1 MNEENDPDPD
11 EVRQTEMEE
20 LNPEWFTSGCIIH
33 EGKAHLV
40 TAHIALLIMQT
51 RSYAEVQ
58 ANAHERDAA
67 TATTESNRL
76 LLVRIARDLRRWAA
90 GDRAFLESS
99 TSLWQCS
106 ISLAVRAKLGFLSV
120 TQENFEGYIAEVMQH
135 VLPARRSIPPTF
147 LFVTGPNQPEL
158 FVTQQSAHLAQFAS
172 DWIYRRVVSKADLTR
187 LYNRVAEEFSANASA
202 MKDKPVK
209 PKNRAAAPPPEVSG
223 VKEESR
229 KQFQQE
235 LLDFVFLGVPSS
247 KFSYSP
253 TPRGQKR
260 QNTLGKKKQERD
272 AALPSAQTSQPS
284 HDDSNLFRRRE
295 ALLSTARIAGIPLGM
310 SDIFAMDL
318 DALEARLAASPR
330 WRADAIQEVLKAAKH
345 ALETKEIK
353 N

>member
-1 MNEENDPDPD
+1 MNKENEPDPD

-20 LNPEWFTSGCIIH
+20 LNPEWYTSGCIIH

-40 TAHIALLIMQT
+40 TAHIALLIMET
-51 RSYAEVQ
+51 RNYAEVQ

-76 LLVRIARDLRRWAA
+76 LLIRIARDLRRWAA

-120 TQENFEGYIAEVMQH
+120 TEDNFEGYIEEVMQH

-158 FVTQQSAHLAQFAS
+158 FVTKESAHLAQFAS
-172 DWIYRRVVSKADLTR
+172 DWIYRQIVSKADLTR
-187 LYNRVAEEFSANASA
+187 LYNRVAEEYPASA
-202 MKDKPVK
+202 EKPEDKPVAK
-209 PKNRAAAPPPEVSG
+209 PGEHATLPETLG
-223 VKEESR
+223 VKEEDR

-235 LLDFVFLGVPSS
+235 LLDFVFLGVPSK

-253 TPRGQKR
+253 PERGQKR
-260 QNTLGKKKQERD
+260 QNPHAEKNQERD
-272 AALPSAQTSQPS
+272 AVPPTVQTRQPNRN
-284 HDDSNLFRRRE
+284 DPDLRRRRE
-295 ALLSTARIAGIPLGM
+295 ALLSTARIANIPLGM
-310 SDIFAMDL
+310 SDVFALDL
-318 DALEARLAASPR
+318 DALEARLEKNPR
-330 WRADAIQEVLKAAKH
+330 WRSDSIQEVLRATKH
-345 ALETKEIK
+345 ASETKEVK